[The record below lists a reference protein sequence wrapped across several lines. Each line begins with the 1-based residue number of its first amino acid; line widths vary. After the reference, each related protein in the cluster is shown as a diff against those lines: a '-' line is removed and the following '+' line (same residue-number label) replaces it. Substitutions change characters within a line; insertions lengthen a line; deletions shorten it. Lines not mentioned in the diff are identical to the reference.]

1 MRERETVFS
10 NFGRSVCSR
19 ATHLRPESTG
29 EIPDIITQAAHRGL
43 LARGHGLSY
52 GDSAVNDGGLVA
64 ETSRLN
70 HLLAFDA
77 ETGVLE
83 CEAGTLL
90 RDLFLVDTAFI
101 PPVLPGTLQATVGG
115 AIAHDVHG
123 KNNPHTASFGHHI
136 AWIDL
141 QTRSGLM
148 RIHDKKDPELFAATI
163 GGLGLTGII
172 VRAGLRLL
180 QKPRTLSVHT
190 EALDSLHTLLASM
203 RTNSNTTDYQVAWI
217 NGFNPHELL
226 YTRADYVDGVSA
238 PKPRQLTLPP
248 LPVRLTFAPIL
259 RAFNALYFRTAAHPA
274 TIMDIRHFNNPLDR
288 LRHWN
293 RLYGR
298 EGPWQCQWLI
308 DENHAEQ
315 TIERVL
321 AICADA
327 GSIPA
332 LLVLKYFNKSGNG
345 LLSFVKPGFSLAMD
359 FAPSLSAKRAIHA
372 IHSLITGFGGS
383 VYLAKDLFWSKE
395 DFDCM
400 YPEASRFKELLEAY
414 QSPMRSNLGRRLGLV
429 P

>member
-19 ATHLRPESTG
+19 ATHVRPESTG
-29 EIPDIITQAAHRGL
+29 EIPDILAQAAHNGL
-43 LARGHGLSY
+43 LARGHGVSY
-52 GDSAVNDGGLVA
+52 GDSAVNDGGLIA
-64 ETSRLN
+64 ETSRLD
-70 HLLAFDA
+70 HLLSFDA

-83 CEAGTLL
+83 CEAGTPL
-90 RDLFLVDTAFI
+90 RDLFLVDAAFI

-141 QTRSGLM
+141 QTRAGLM
-148 RIHDKKDPELFAATI
+148 RIHDQKDPELFAATI

-172 VRAGLRLL
+172 QRAGLRLL
-180 QKPRTLSVHT
+180 QKPRTLSVST
-190 EALDSLHTLLASM
+190 EAFDSLHALLACM
-203 RTNSNTTDYQVAWI
+203 RTRSSATDYQVAWI
-217 NGFNPHELL
+217 NGFNPQELL
-226 YTRADYVDGVSA
+226 YTCADYVDGVNA
-238 PKPRQLTLPP
+238 PEPRQLTLPL
-248 LPVRLTFAPIL
+248 LPMRLTYAPIL

-274 TIMDIRHFNNPLDR
+274 KIMDIRQFNNPLDR

-293 RLYGR
+293 RLYGK
-298 EGPWQCQWLI
+298 EGPWQCQWRI
-308 DENHAEQ
+308 DENLAEQ

-321 AICADA
+321 AISADA
-327 GSIPA
+327 GTIPA
-332 LLVLKYFNKSGNG
+332 LMVLKYFSNPGKG

-359 FAPSLSAKRAIHA
+359 FAPGASAKRAIHA

-383 VYLAKDLFWSKE
+383 VYLAKDLFLTKE

-400 YPEASRFKELLEAY
+400 YPEAQRFKHLLEAC